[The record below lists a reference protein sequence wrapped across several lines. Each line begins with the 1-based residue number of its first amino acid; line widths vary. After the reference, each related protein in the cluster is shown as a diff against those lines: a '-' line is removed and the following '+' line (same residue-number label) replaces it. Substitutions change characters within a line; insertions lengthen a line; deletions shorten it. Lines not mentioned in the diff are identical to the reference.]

1 MKKNFSKSVQRIL
14 KYAKEEAI
22 RLGHSYV
29 GSEHLLLGII
39 LDNKSK
45 ASKILES
52 IGIPL
57 QDLQNKIE
65 SLLRPTG
72 GTLTLGH
79 LPLTRRSEK
88 ILRNSFSEAEK
99 MNLLTADDSHLLLAI
114 SLETEGIAKEVLDY
128 FNADYELIYTFIA
141 SSMKENLD
149 SNSANLKE
157 KRKSSKTPTLD
168 LFSRDFSKMVIED
181 KLDPVIGRNIEIERV
196 AQILS
201 RRKKNN
207 PVLIG
212 EPGVGKTAIVEG
224 LAIRIQK
231 KTVPRVLWGQRVVAL
246 DLAGLIAGTKY
257 RGQFEERIR
266 ALLTEL
272 EKSEKIIIFI
282 DELHTIVGAGA
293 ASGSMDAA
301 NLFKPALAR
310 GDIQIIGA
318 TTLNEYRKYIEKDG
332 ALERRFQKIIVNQPS
347 TEDTVKILL
356 GLQQK
361 YENHHQIRY
370 LQESIYACVELSERY
385 ITDKFLPD
393 KAIDVMDEVGARI
406 HINNIFVPDNI
417 VKLED
422 EIRVVRLEK
431 EAVIKEQQFEKA
443 ASLRDKERKLINKLS
458 EFETRWNE
466 DNSKNQPKVNEE
478 DVANVISMMTG
489 IPINRVAESESVRL
503 INMTKEI
510 GKEIIGQDKS
520 IEILSRAIRRARTGF
535 KDPRHPIG
543 SFMFVGPTGVG
554 KTEMAK
560 ALARHLFGNE
570 NSIIKMDMSE
580 YMERHNVSRLIGAP
594 PGYVGYDEGGQL
606 TEKVRRNPFSV
617 VLFDEIEKAHPDV
630 YNLLL
635 QILDEGKLSDN
646 LGRMI
651 DFRNTIVIM
660 TTNLGTK
667 SITETSI
674 GFSKKEDDRKEL
686 ELNIHADIKKRFKPE
701 FLNRLDEVIIFNQL
715 TINNLIHIIDIQLQ
729 NIVKNLSAK
738 NIQFKISKKAKELL
752 IQDANYKE
760 WGARPLR
767 RVIQNRLESYISE
780 KFLTGEFTEGGVIN
794 VKTDRGNLL
803 LTQIH
808 KKPKKKITAKS
819 K

>member
-1 MKKNFSKSVQRIL
+1 
-14 KYAKEEAI
+14 
-22 RLGHSYV
+22 
-29 GSEHLLLGII
+29 
-39 LDNKSK
+39 
-45 ASKILES
+45 
-52 IGIPL
+52 
-57 QDLQNKIE
+57 
-65 SLLRPTG
+65 
-72 GTLTLGH
+72 
-79 LPLTRRSEK
+79 
-88 ILRNSFSEAEK
+88 
-99 MNLLTADDSHLLLAI
+99 
-114 SLETEGIAKEVLDY
+114 
-128 FNADYELIYTFIA
+128 
-141 SSMKENLD
+141 
-149 SNSANLKE
+149 
-157 KRKSSKTPTLD
+157 
-168 LFSRDFSKMVIED
+168 
-181 KLDPVIGRNIEIERV
+181 
-196 AQILS
+196 
-201 RRKKNN
+201 
-207 PVLIG
+207 
-212 EPGVGKTAIVEG
+212 
-224 LAIRIQK
+224 
-231 KTVPRVLWGQRVVAL
+231 
-246 DLAGLIAGTKY
+246 
-257 RGQFEERIR
+257 
-266 ALLTEL
+266 
-272 EKSEKIIIFI
+272 
-282 DELHTIVGAGA
+282 
-293 ASGSMDAA
+293 MDAA

-361 YENHHQIRY
+361 YEIHHQIRY
-370 LQESIYACVELSERY
+370 LPESINACVELSERY

-458 EFETRWNE
+458 EFEARWNE

-503 INMTKEI
+503 INMTEEI
-510 GKEIIGQDKS
+510 GKEIIGQDNS
-520 IEILSRAIRRARTGF
+520 IEILSKAIRRARTGF

-570 NSIIKMDMSE
+570 NSLIKMDMSE

-686 ELNIHADIKKRFKPE
+686 ELNIHADIKKKFKPE

-715 TINNLIHIIDIQLQ
+715 TINNLSHIIDIQLQ

-738 NIQFKISKKAKELL
+738 NIQFKISKRAKELL

-767 RVIQNRLESYISE
+767 RVIQNRLENYISE

-794 VKTDRGNLL
+794 VKTEKGNLL
-803 LTQIH
+803 FTQIH
-808 KKPKKKITAKS
+808 KKSKKKITAKS
-819 K
+819 N

>member
-57 QDLQNKIE
+57 QELQNKIE

-141 SSMKENLD
+141 STMKENLE
-149 SNSANLKE
+149 SNPANLKE

-266 ALLTEL
+266 ALLMEL

-361 YENHHQIRY
+361 Y
-370 LQESIYACVELSERY
+370 
-385 ITDKFLPD
+385 
-393 KAIDVMDEVGARI
+393 
-406 HINNIFVPDNI
+406 
-417 VKLED
+417 D
-422 EIRVVRLEK
+422 EIQMKEVRYETVEADDAELLVVAFGLSARVVHKAVDLAREEGMKVGLLRPITLFPFPKTEISYFADRVSNMLVVEMNAGQMVEDVRLAVNGKIPVEFYGRMGGIIPTPGEILEK
-431 EAVIKEQQFEKA
+431 IRGLYQMH
-443 ASLRDKERKLINKLS
+443 NS
-458 EFETRWNE
+458 EE
-466 DNSKNQPKVNEE
+466 
-478 DVANVISMMTG
+478 VANV
-489 IPINRVAESESVRL
+489 
-503 INMTKEI
+503 
-510 GKEIIGQDKS
+510 
-520 IEILSRAIRRARTGF
+520 
-535 KDPRHPIG
+535 
-543 SFMFVGPTGVG
+543 
-554 KTEMAK
+554 
-560 ALARHLFGNE
+560 
-570 NSIIKMDMSE
+570 
-580 YMERHNVSRLIGAP
+580 
-594 PGYVGYDEGGQL
+594 
-606 TEKVRRNPFSV
+606 
-617 VLFDEIEKAHPDV
+617 
-630 YNLLL
+630 
-635 QILDEGKLSDN
+635 
-646 LGRMI
+646 
-651 DFRNTIVIM
+651 
-660 TTNLGTK
+660 
-667 SITETSI
+667 
-674 GFSKKEDDRKEL
+674 
-686 ELNIHADIKKRFKPE
+686 
-701 FLNRLDEVIIFNQL
+701 
-715 TINNLIHIIDIQLQ
+715 
-729 NIVKNLSAK
+729 
-738 NIQFKISKKAKELL
+738 
-752 IQDANYKE
+752 
-760 WGARPLR
+760 
-767 RVIQNRLESYISE
+767 
-780 KFLTGEFTEGGVIN
+780 
-794 VKTDRGNLL
+794 
-803 LTQIH
+803 
-808 KKPKKKITAKS
+808 
-819 K
+819 